1 MCPTSHK
8 SYKPG
13 RIAGNGQTHASV
25 KVKMVPKGTFS
36 LTGCMGCLTCISPVW
51 VVSVACT
58 DTPRSLG
65 EIPNMRSARTW
76 YLPHSRGVVYR

>member
-1 MCPTSHK
+1 MGRHLSHISHK

-13 RIAGNGQTHASV
+13 RIAGIEGNAGAR
-25 KVKMVPKGTFS
+25 
-36 LTGCMGCLTCISPVW
+36 

-65 EIPNMRSARTW
+65 EIPNMRYARTW
-76 YLPHSRGVVYR
+76 YLPRSRGVVYR